1 MRRFF
6 ISALTCLAAAV
17 YGSGISSAQTYSQ
30 TPVTVSKEVVKNSD
44 GKYYYSH
51 VVQERQTLFSIAKAY
66 GVSVDDICNANS
78 GMDLKGAGLKKD
90 AIIFIPANNSTDK
103 PQTGGSRQDSYTT
116 HVVKWFEN
124 LDDIAEKYSISKDVL
139 MKYNGMKSEK
149 LKARQKLRIPSQA
162 TVMSMQES
170 VKDEGQK
177 QKQEQT
183 GAGSRDKDAS
193 SAENDSFAVTPGIH
207 RKVSAVLML
216 PFGASS
222 AKPSESNMDFYSG
235 VLMALKHLSAEGID
249 TDLSVFDVSNGI
261 NITADRLRQSD
272 FTIGPLSSQD
282 LSEVLASAPEETF
295 IISPLDH
302 RTASLVNSHRN
313 FIQAPASQESQYADL
328 LKWVKEERR
337 SGDRI
342 IIISEK
348 NAKAT
353 TGTALMEKAIT
364 ESGLPVTRFSYSI
377 LQGRNAASSMS
388 QFITASGTNRVII
401 NSESEAFVNDA
412 VRNLDMLAY
421 RQHDVVLYSSSK
433 IRSYETIDVENL
445 HMLKTRISTAYYIDY
460 GNASVKRFLMEYR
473 ALYGTEP
480 TQFSF
485 QGYDLAYFFIKEK
498 ALYGN
503 NWMDKVC
510 RSGNT
515 PMMQTDL
522 LFRESGNGGYCNS
535 GIRRIVYGQDFS
547 IKIARK

>member
-17 YGSGISSAQTYSQ
+17 YGAGNSSAQTYSQ
-30 TPVTVSKEVVKNSD
+30 TPVTVSGEVVKNSD

-90 AIIFIPANNSTDK
+90 AIIFIPVKDSTAK
-103 PQTGGSRQDSYTT
+103 PQTGSSRQDAYTT

-124 LDDIAEKYSISKDVL
+124 MDDIAEKYSISKEVL
-139 MKYNGMKSEK
+139 MRYNGLKSEK
-149 LKARQKLRIPSQA
+149 LKNRQKLRIPSAA
-162 TVMSMQES
+162 TVMSMPEN
-170 VKDEGQK
+170 VKTDDR
-177 QKQEQT
+177 KQEQ
-183 GAGSRDKDAS
+183 AESGSREKEVS
-193 SAENDSFAVTPGIH
+193 SPGNDSFAVTPGIH

-235 VLMALKHLSAEGID
+235 VLIALKHLSEEGID

-261 NITADRLRQSD
+261 NVTADRLRHSD

-282 LSEVLASAPEETF
+282 LSKVLASAPEETF
-295 IISPLDH
+295 VISPLDH
-302 RTASLVNSHRN
+302 RTASLVDSHRN
-313 FIQAPASQESQYADL
+313 FIQAPSSQESQYADL

-337 SGDRI
+337 AGDRI
-342 IIISEK
+342 IVISEK
-348 NAKAT
+348 NAKSTA
-353 TGTALMEKAIT
+353 GTALMEKAIA
-364 ESGLPVTRFSYSI
+364 ESGLSVTRFSYSI

-421 RQHDVVLYSSSK
+421 RKHDVVLYSSSK

-445 HMLKTRISTAYYIDY
+445 HTLKTRISTAYYIDY

-473 ALYGTEP
+473 ALCGTEP

-485 QGYDLAYFFIKEK
+485 QGYDLAYFFIKGK

-503 NWMDKVC
+503 SWMDKIC

-515 PMMQTDL
+515 AMMQTDL